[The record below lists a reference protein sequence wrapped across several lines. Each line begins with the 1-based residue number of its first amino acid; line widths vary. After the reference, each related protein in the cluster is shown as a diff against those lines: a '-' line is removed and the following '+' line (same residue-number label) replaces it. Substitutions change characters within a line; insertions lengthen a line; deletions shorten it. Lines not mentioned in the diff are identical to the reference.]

1 MEPSDQQPTL
11 GPYEAERRQRK
22 NLEAGPL
29 QKLVFLLPSF
39 TSLKLGQETRECRQD
54 IQEMMPCFSERL
66 AESCCS
72 KHQYLAHS
80 PENFAPGA
88 ARHAAFCCDP
98 GCSRGPSRLEADG
111 SGQLF
116 FPNPTES
123 NPQKSIQQDGLK
135 GCSISV

>member
-1 MEPSDQQPTL
+1 
-11 GPYEAERRQRK
+11 
-22 NLEAGPL
+22 
-29 QKLVFLLPSF
+29 
-39 TSLKLGQETRECRQD
+39 
-54 IQEMMPCFSERL
+54 MMPCFSERL